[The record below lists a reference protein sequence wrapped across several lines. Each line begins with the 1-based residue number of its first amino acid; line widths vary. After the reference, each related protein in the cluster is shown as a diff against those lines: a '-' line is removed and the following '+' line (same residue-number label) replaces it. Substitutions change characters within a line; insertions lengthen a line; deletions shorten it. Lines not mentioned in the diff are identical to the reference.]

1 MMSYYSI
8 VERSKPSLV
17 PEFVLKVHNND
28 KYEFEKILVEYL
40 GASWLYNED
49 DCVEDVR
56 VKGSTFYT
64 FTNVDSFTL
73 ASIISEKVKRCDI
86 KEQILVS

>member
-1 MMSYYSI
+1 MSYYEGVVI
-8 VERSKPSLV
+8 KSKPSFV
-17 PEFVLKVHNND
+17 PSFVLKVHNND
-28 KYEFEKILVEYL
+28 KFEFEKIIAEYL
-40 GASWLYNED
+40 GDSWAYCDD

-56 VKGSTFYT
+56 VKDNTFYN

-86 KEQILVS
+86 KEQT